1 MPAYKTPDVYVEE
14 ISLFPPSVAQ
24 VETAVPAFIG
34 YTQIADEFGKNDLRN
49 VPKKIT
55 SIPEYIQF
63 FGGAPPVDIENVEL
77 DENNIVSTFKVKST
91 YYLYDSIRLF
101 FKNGGGKC
109 YIISVGSYTEK
120 IIKDNFETGLAALK
134 KKDEPTIILFP
145 DAVLLENNGLYDIQ
159 KSALQQCTDLQDR
172 VAVLDLL
179 EPKNNDNTTN
189 WSKGIQDFRDSI
201 GINNL
206 KYGAA
211 YTPWLKTSLGL
222 NVQYRHIKGKL
233 TRSQVKVL
241 LENLTSDVDVKTK
254 IKELN
259 NTVEDVDLIRNN
271 LKSLYDSNVFPSFKS
286 KYLAL
291 VDELKNTTA
300 APNAKSAARAMLK
313 FIFDM
318 VDKIDEWGGGNAKNS
333 SLIADIENAVSSSLK
348 APMIKLI
355 AYNKGLESKF
365 GGAFKNDANDKL
377 LYEDYNPTKMGI
389 NHWGGIFEKGHADE
403 PAQEIPVM
411 SGTTDHDKLKTA
423 EPQIT
428 AIFKQIESVLNDL
441 IQFAA
446 HYESIQE
453 GNVLDVFPVLKHVL
467 NKIATGLTTMPPS
480 GAIAGV
486 YAKVD
491 ATRGVWKAPANVSL
505 NNVSDVT
512 EIIDFADQEGLN
524 VDPESGKSINAIR
537 PFTGKGILVWGARTL
552 MGNDN
557 EWRYISVRRFF
568 NMVEESVKKAT
579 YPFVF
584 EPNDAN
590 TWIKIKSMIENYL
603 IGLWRDGALFGSKPE
618 HAFFVNV
625 GLGTTMTAQDI
636 NEGRMIVEIG
646 MAAVRPAEFIILRF
660 SHKMAEV

>member
-63 FGGAPPVDIENVEL
+63 FGGAPPVVVKNVEL
-77 DENNIVSTFKVKST
+77 DVNNLVSTYDVET
-91 YYLYDSIRLF
+91 NYYLYDSIRLF

-109 YIISVGSYTEK
+109 YIISVGSYEDDVSQTA
-120 IIKDNFETGLAALK
+120 ITAGLGALK

-145 DAVLLENNGLYDIQ
+145 DAVLLESDAFYELQ
-159 KSALQQCTDLQDR
+159 KAALDQCATLQDR

-179 EPKNNDNTTN
+179 ESKKASPNFN
-189 WSKGIQDFRDSI
+189 WEQGIEEFRSKI

-211 YTPWLKTSLGL
+211 YTPWLKTNLGMDIRYRD
-222 NVQYRHIKGKL
+222 VQGKVTRAGIGLSFDTL
-233 TRSQVKVL
+233 TKDDDVKLRVADL
-241 LENLTSDVDVKTK
+241 DNAVADVNKILENIDS
-254 IKELN
+254 
-259 NTVEDVDLIRNN
+259 LITENDIDN
-271 LKSLYDSNVFPSFKS
+271 LSAQYAFLLDDFKG
-286 KYLAL
+286 
-291 VDELKNTTA
+291 N
-300 APNAKSAARAMLK
+300 PNKAKFRLLLK
-313 FIFDM
+313 FIFDV
-318 VDKIDEWGGGNAKNS
+318 VDKIDEWTDSGQNKVIANAKLRDS
-333 SLIADIENAVSSSLK
+333 ITSAISGGLK
-348 APMIKLI
+348 AAVEKLI
-355 AYNKGLESKF
+355 AYNKGAAEVLDDGFKEQDATYLYQAYDPVKAAAWGDIF
-365 GGAFKNDANDKL
+365 GAGSPAFDATIFTGNS
-377 LYEDYNPTKMGI
+377 NP
-389 NHWGGIFEKGHADE
+389 EKVKA
-403 PAQEIPVM
+403 
-411 SGTTDHDKLKTA
+411 A
-423 EPQIT
+423 EPSLTQIFYQVNSAVT
-428 AIFKQIESVLNDL
+428 DIIKSAKN
-441 IQFAA
+441 
-446 HYESIQE
+446 YESTYE
-453 GNVLDVFPVLKHVL
+453 TTLVNAHPVLKNL
-467 NKIATGLTTMPPS
+467 LRKIATGLTTMPPS

-646 MAAVRPAEFIILRF
+646 MAAVRPAEFIVLRF